1 MFDIKSRS
9 RYSFHVLAMACFKIK
24 ADRQVKL
31 AKSRPKQ
38 MDGGRTG
45 YGRLIIES
53 SLVIKTSVLIKRW
66 ATVIFIESLRVTR
79 SVMLRNAPLS
89 MKLLLILI
97 FPLLGFLAFAGLYV
111 ADKSETLGDNSR
123 AVTATSVARTLSDV
137 VTTLQRERGASG
149 VFLGSGGKTMQDKL
163 RSLRQETDKAM
174 VEMRAQSTEGLSGTE
189 NVSRALDDV
198 IALRLKVDA
207 LAINNTES
215 GARFTDIIKVLIGF
229 TYSLEATIE
238 DPQILRALS
247 SLNQFVDM
255 KERAGRERVLL
266 GLAFNQNR
274 FDAALLSRFS
284 RNLGEFSGYYE
295 AFQRWSPEVFKTKLN
310 AVLQQPASLEVAR
323 LQRLGFDTPLGDP
336 LNVKPEDWF
345 NLATSRIDMMAQVE
359 TELGQTVVSL
369 ASDARNEAE
378 RSLYVAIGTVVMMLI
393 VVLWLASVII
403 RNIKIAVVDV
413 NRTLVALSTRDLTAR
428 TRYTGKDEFG
438 EISRN
443 LDNMAQQISDVIR
456 EIGSA
461 TAQVATAAEQS
472 SAVALQTSQNVA
484 QQRQGTDQVAT
495 AISQMSSTV
504 KDVARSTTDASEMSQ
519 RVNASTM
526 QGKAEIENTISLIQG
541 LSLQAQQ
548 TSQIIGE
555 LKGESNSISSVL
567 DVIRGVADQT
577 NLLALNAAIEAA
589 RAGEQGR
596 GFAVVADEVRNLAK
610 KTQDSTV
617 SIQQMIANLQSGS
630 ERAAASM
637 QETLGKAQEGASN
650 VVRAGE
656 LLEEIAEGIASISDR
671 NIQVAS
677 AAEEQSLVAEEIHRN
692 VHDINALVIQVS
704 AGAEQTAVTSR
715 ELARLAEQ
723 QQGLVGRFK
732 VS

>member
-1 MFDIKSRS
+1 M
-9 RYSFHVLAMACFKIK
+9 
-24 ADRQVKL
+24 
-31 AKSRPKQ
+31 
-38 MDGGRTG
+38 
-45 YGRLIIES
+45 
-53 SLVIKTSVLIKRW
+53 
-66 ATVIFIESLRVTR
+66 
-79 SVMLRNAPLS
+79 
-89 MKLLLILI
+89 
-97 FPLLGFLAFAGLYV
+97 FPLLGFLAFAGLFV
-111 ADKSETLGDNSR
+111 ADKSENLGDMRR
-123 AVTATSVARTLSDV
+123 AVTATAVAQKLSNV
-137 VTTLQRERGASG
+137 VTTIQRERGASG
-149 VFLGSGGKTMQDKL
+149 VFLGSGGKSMQDKL
-163 RSLRQETDKAM
+163 KAFRQETDKAIS
-174 VEMRAQSTEGLSGTE
+174 EMRTQSTDGIPGPDK
-189 NVSRALDDV
+189 VYRALDDLN
-198 IALRLKVDA
+198 ALRLKIDT
-207 LAINNTES
+207 LGINNTES
-215 GARFTDIIKVLIGF
+215 STRFTDVIKTLVGF
-229 TYSLEATIE
+229 SYSLEASIE
-238 DPQILRALS
+238 DPEILRGLS

-266 GLAFNQNR
+266 VQAFNQNR
-274 FDAALLSRFS
+274 FDAPLLSRFS
-284 RNLGEFSGYYE
+284 RNLGEFSGYLE

-310 AVLQQPASLEVAR
+310 DVMQQPGSLEVAR
-323 LQRLGFDTPLGDP
+323 LQRLGFDTPMGDP

-345 NLATSRIDMMAQVE
+345 NLATSRIDLMAQVE
-359 TELGQTVVSL
+359 AELGQNVVSL
-369 ASDARNEAE
+369 ATDARSSAQS
-378 RSLYVAIGTVVMMLI
+378 SLYVAVATVVLMLI

-403 RNIKIAVVDV
+403 RNIKVAVVDV
-413 NRTLVALSTRDLTAR
+413 NRTLIALSTRDLTAR
-428 TRYTGKDEFG
+428 TRYVGKDEFG

-456 EIGSA
+456 DIGSA

-495 AISQMSSTV
+495 AISEMSATV
-504 KDVARSTTDASEMSQ
+504 KDVARSTTDAAAMSQ
-519 RVNASTM
+519 RVNTSTV

-541 LSLQAQQ
+541 LSLQAEQ

-555 LKGESNSISSVL
+555 LKGESNAISSVL

-610 KTQDSTV
+610 KTQESTV
-617 SIQQMIANLQSGS
+617 SIQNMIANLQSGS
-630 ERAAASM
+630 ERAATSM
-637 QETLGKAQEGASN
+637 QETLGKAQAGASS

-692 VHDINALVIQVS
+692 VDDINSLVIQVS

-723 QQGLVGRFK
+723 QQGLVGRFR

>member
-1 MFDIKSRS
+1 
-9 RYSFHVLAMACFKIK
+9 
-24 ADRQVKL
+24 
-31 AKSRPKQ
+31 
-38 MDGGRTG
+38 
-45 YGRLIIES
+45 
-53 SLVIKTSVLIKRW
+53 
-66 ATVIFIESLRVTR
+66 
-79 SVMLRNAPLS
+79 MLRNAPLS

-97 FPLLGFLAFAGLYV
+97 FPLLGFLAFAGLFV
-111 ADKSETLGDNSR
+111 ADKSENLGDMRR
-123 AVTATSVARTLSDV
+123 AVTATAVAQKLSNV
-137 VTTLQRERGASG
+137 VTTIQRERGASG
-149 VFLGSGGKTMQDKL
+149 VFLGSGGKSMQDKL
-163 RSLRQETDKAM
+163 RAFRQETDKAIS
-174 VEMRAQSTEGLSGTE
+174 EMRTQSTDGIPSPDK
-189 NVSRALDDV
+189 VFRALDDLT
-198 IALRLKVDA
+198 ALRLKIDT
-207 LAINNTES
+207 LGINNTES
-215 GARFTDIIKVLIGF
+215 STRFTDVIKTLVGF
-229 TYSLEATIE
+229 SYSLEASIE
-238 DPQILRALS
+238 DPEILRGLS

-266 GLAFNQNR
+266 VQAFNQNR
-274 FDAALLSRFS
+274 FDAPLLSRFS
-284 RNLGEFSGYYE
+284 RNLGEFSGYLE

-310 AVLQQPASLEVAR
+310 DVMQQPGSLEVAR
-323 LQRLGFDTPLGDP
+323 LQRLGFDTPMGDP

-345 NLATSRIDMMAQVE
+345 NLATVRIDMMANVE
-359 TELGQTVVSL
+359 AELGQNVVGL
-369 ASDARNEAE
+369 ATDARSSAQS
-378 RSLYVAIGTVVMMLI
+378 SLYVAVATVVLMLI

-403 RNIKIAVVDV
+403 RNIKVAVVDV
-413 NRTLVALSTRDLTAR
+413 NRTLMALSTRDLTAR
-428 TRYTGKDEFG
+428 TRYVGKDEFG

-456 EIGSA
+456 DIGSA

-472 SAVALQTSQNVA
+472 SAVALQTNQNVA

-495 AISQMSSTV
+495 AISEMSATV
-504 KDVARSTTDASEMSQ
+504 KDVARSTTDAAEMSQ
-519 RVNASTM
+519 RVNNSTL
-526 QGKAEIENTISLIQG
+526 QGKTEIDNTIGLIQG
-541 LSLQAQQ
+541 LSVQAEE
-548 TSQIIGE
+548 TSRIIDK

-617 SIQQMIANLQSGS
+617 SIQKMIANLQSGS

-656 LLEEIAEGIASISDR
+656 LLEEIAEGIATISDR

-692 VHDINALVIQVS
+692 VDDINSLVIQVS

>member
-1 MFDIKSRS
+1 
-9 RYSFHVLAMACFKIK
+9 
-24 ADRQVKL
+24 
-31 AKSRPKQ
+31 
-38 MDGGRTG
+38 
-45 YGRLIIES
+45 
-53 SLVIKTSVLIKRW
+53 
-66 ATVIFIESLRVTR
+66 
-79 SVMLRNAPLS
+79 MLRNAPLS

-97 FPLLGFLAFAGLYV
+97 FPLLGFLAFAGLFV
-111 ADKSETLGDNSR
+111 ADKSENLGDMRR
-123 AVTATSVARTLSDV
+123 AVTATTVAQKLSNV
-137 VTTLQRERGASG
+137 VTTIQRERGASG
-149 VFLGSGGKTMQDKL
+149 VFLGSGGKSMQDKL
-163 RSLRQETDKAM
+163 RAFRQETDKAIS
-174 VEMRAQSTEGLSGTE
+174 EMRTQSTDGIPSPDK
-189 NVSRALDDV
+189 VFRALDDLT
-198 IALRLKVDA
+198 ALRLKIDT
-207 LAINNTES
+207 LGINNTES
-215 GARFTDIIKVLIGF
+215 STRFTDVIKTLVGF
-229 TYSLEATIE
+229 SYSLEASIE
-238 DPQILRALS
+238 DPEILRGLS

-266 GLAFNQNR
+266 VQAFNQNR
-274 FDAALLSRFS
+274 FDAPLLSRFS
-284 RNLGEFSGYYE
+284 RNLGEFSGYLE

-310 AVLQQPASLEVAR
+310 DVMQQPGSLEVAR
-323 LQRLGFDTPLGDP
+323 LQRLGFDTPMGDP

-345 NLATSRIDMMAQVE
+345 NLATVRIDMMANVE
-359 TELGQTVVSL
+359 AELGQNVVGL
-369 ASDARNEAE
+369 ATDARSSAQS
-378 RSLYVAIGTVVMMLI
+378 SLYVAVATVVLMLI

-403 RNIKIAVVDV
+403 RNIKVAVVDV
-413 NRTLVALSTRDLTAR
+413 NRTLMALSTRDLTAR
-428 TRYTGKDEFG
+428 TRYVGKDEFG

-456 EIGSA
+456 DIGSA

-472 SAVALQTSQNVA
+472 SAVALQTNQNVA

-495 AISQMSSTV
+495 AISEMSATV
-504 KDVARSTTDASEMSQ
+504 KDVARSTTDAAEMSQ
-519 RVNASTM
+519 RVNNSTL
-526 QGKAEIENTISLIQG
+526 QGKTEIDNTIGLIQG
-541 LSLQAQQ
+541 LSVQAEE
-548 TSQIIGE
+548 TSRIIDK

-617 SIQQMIANLQSGS
+617 SIQKMIANLQSGS

-656 LLEEIAEGIASISDR
+656 LLEEIAEGIATISDR

-692 VHDINALVIQVS
+692 VDDINSLVIQVS

>member
-1 MFDIKSRS
+1 M
-9 RYSFHVLAMACFKIK
+9 
-24 ADRQVKL
+24 
-31 AKSRPKQ
+31 
-38 MDGGRTG
+38 
-45 YGRLIIES
+45 
-53 SLVIKTSVLIKRW
+53 
-66 ATVIFIESLRVTR
+66 
-79 SVMLRNAPLS
+79 
-89 MKLLLILI
+89 
-97 FPLLGFLAFAGLYV
+97 FPLLGFLAFAGLFV
-111 ADKSETLGDNSR
+111 ADKSENLVDMRR
-123 AVTATSVARTLSDV
+123 AVTASAVAQKLSNV

-149 VFLGSGGKTMQDKL
+149 VFLGSGGKSMQDKL
-163 RSLRQETDKAM
+163 KAFRQETEKAIS
-174 VEMRAQSTEGLSGTE
+174 EMRAQSTDGIPGPDK
-189 NVSRALDDV
+189 VYRALDDLT
-198 IALRLKVDA
+198 ALRLKVDT
-207 LAINNTES
+207 LGINNTES
-215 GARFTDIIKVLIGF
+215 STRFTDVIKTLVGF
-229 TYSLEATIE
+229 SYSLEASIE
-238 DPQILRALS
+238 DPEILRGLS

-266 GLAFNQNR
+266 VQAFNQNR
-274 FDAALLSRFS
+274 FDAPLLSRFS
-284 RNLGEFSGYYE
+284 RNLGEFSGYLE

-310 AVLQQPASLEVAR
+310 DVMQQPGSLEVAR
-323 LQRLGFDTPLGDP
+323 LQRLGFDTPMGDP
-336 LNVKPEDWF
+336 LNIKPEDWF
-345 NLATSRIDMMAQVE
+345 NLATARIDMMAQVE
-359 TELGQTVVSL
+359 AELGQTVVSL
-369 ASDARNEAE
+369 ASNARSAAE
-378 RSLYVAIGTVVMMLI
+378 SSLYVAVGTVILMLV

-413 NRTLVALSTRDLTAR
+413 NRTLIALSTRDLTAR

-443 LDNMAQQISDVIR
+443 LDNMAQQISEVIG

-484 QQRQGTDQVAT
+484 QQRLGTDQMAT
-495 AISQMSSTV
+495 AISQMSATV
-504 KDVARSTTDASEMSQ
+504 KDVARSTTDAAAMSQ
-519 RVNASTM
+519 RVNTSTV

-541 LSLQAQQ
+541 LSLQAEQ

-555 LKGESNSISSVL
+555 LKGESNAISSVL

-610 KTQDSTV
+610 KTQESTV
-617 SIQQMIANLQSGS
+617 SIQNMIANLQSGS
-630 ERAAASM
+630 ERAATSM
-637 QETLGKAQEGASN
+637 QETLGKAQTGASN

-692 VHDINALVIQVS
+692 VNDINSLVIQVS

-723 QQGLVGRFK
+723 QQGLVGRFR

>member
-1 MFDIKSRS
+1 M
-9 RYSFHVLAMACFKIK
+9 
-24 ADRQVKL
+24 
-31 AKSRPKQ
+31 
-38 MDGGRTG
+38 
-45 YGRLIIES
+45 
-53 SLVIKTSVLIKRW
+53 
-66 ATVIFIESLRVTR
+66 
-79 SVMLRNAPLS
+79 
-89 MKLLLILI
+89 
-97 FPLLGFLAFAGLYV
+97 FPLLGFLAFAGIFV
-111 ADKSETLGDNSR
+111 ADKSETFGENSL
-123 AVTATSVARTLSDV
+123 AVTATNAAQKLSDV

-149 VFLGSGGKTMQDKL
+149 VFLGSGGKSMQDKL
-163 RSLRQETDKAM
+163 KTFRQETDKAM
-174 VEMRAQSTEGLSGTE
+174 GEMRAQSTQDIPGTA
-189 NVSRALDDV
+189 NVLRALDDV
-198 IALRLKVDA
+198 IALRLKVDG

-215 GARFTDIIKVLIGF
+215 GTRFTDIIKTLIGYN
-229 TYSLEATIE
+229 YSLEASIE

-295 AFQRWSPEVFKTKLN
+295 AFQRWSPEAFKTRLN
-310 AVLQQPASLEVAR
+310 DVLQQPGSLEVAR

-336 LNVKPEDWF
+336 LNIKPEDWF
-345 NLATSRIDMMAQVE
+345 NLSTSRIDLMAKVE
-359 TELGQTVVSL
+359 AELGQTVVGL
-369 ASDARNEAE
+369 ASDARSTAE
-378 RSLYVAIGTVVMMLI
+378 SSLYVAIATVIAMLI
-393 VVLWLASVII
+393 AVLWLASVII

-413 NRTLVALSTRDLTAR
+413 NRTLIALSTRDLTAR
-428 TRYTGKDEFG
+428 TCYTGKDEFG

-443 LDNMAQQISDVIR
+443 LDNMAQQISEVIG

-472 SAVALQTSQNVA
+472 SSVALQTSQNVA
-484 QQRQGTDQVAT
+484 QQRLGTDQMAT
-495 AISQMSSTV
+495 AISQMSATV
-504 KDVARSTTDASEMSQ
+504 KDVARSTTDAAAMSQ
-519 RVNASTM
+519 RVNTSTV

-541 LSLQAQQ
+541 LSLQAEQ

-555 LKGESNSISSVL
+555 LKGESNAISSVL

-610 KTQDSTV
+610 KTQESTV
-617 SIQQMIANLQSGS
+617 SIQNMIANLQSGS
-630 ERAAASM
+630 ERAATSM
-637 QETLGKAQEGASN
+637 QETLGKAQAGASN

-692 VHDINALVIQVS
+692 VDDINSLVIQVS

-723 QQGLVGRFK
+723 QQGLVGRFR

>member
-1 MFDIKSRS
+1 MHVMRS
-9 RYSFHVLAMACFKIK
+9 A
-24 ADRQVKL
+24 
-31 AKSRPKQ
+31 
-38 MDGGRTG
+38 
-45 YGRLIIES
+45 
-53 SLVIKTSVLIKRW
+53 
-66 ATVIFIESLRVTR
+66 
-79 SVMLRNAPLS
+79 MLRNAPLS

-97 FPLLGFLAFAGLYV
+97 FPLLGFLAFAGLFV
-111 ADKSETLGDNSR
+111 ADKSENLGDMRR
-123 AVTATSVARTLSDV
+123 AVTATAVAQKLSNV

-149 VFLGSGGKTMQDKL
+149 VFLGSGGKSMQDKL
-163 RSLRQETDKAM
+163 KAFRQETEKAIS
-174 VEMRAQSTEGLSGTE
+174 EMRAQSTDGIPGPDK
-189 NVSRALDDV
+189 VYRALDDLT
-198 IALRLKVDA
+198 ALRLKVDT
-207 LAINNTES
+207 LGINNTES
-215 GARFTDIIKVLIGF
+215 STRFTDVIKTLVGF
-229 TYSLEATIE
+229 SYSLEASIE
-238 DPQILRALS
+238 DPEILRGLS

-266 GLAFNQNR
+266 VQAFNQNR
-274 FDAALLSRFS
+274 FDAPLLSRFS
-284 RNLGEFSGYYE
+284 RNLGEFSGYLE

-310 AVLQQPASLEVAR
+310 DVMQQPGSLEVAR
-323 LQRLGFDTPLGDP
+323 LQRLGFDTPMGDP

-345 NLATSRIDMMAQVE
+345 NLATSRIDLMAQVE
-359 TELGQTVVSL
+359 AELGQNVVSL
-369 ASDARNEAE
+369 ATDARSSAQS
-378 RSLYVAIGTVVMMLI
+378 SLYVAVATVVLMLI

-403 RNIKIAVVDV
+403 RNIKVAVVDV
-413 NRTLVALSTRDLTAR
+413 NRTLIALSTRDLTAR
-428 TRYTGKDEFG
+428 TRYVGKDEFG

-456 EIGSA
+456 DIGSA

-495 AISQMSSTV
+495 AISEMSATV
-504 KDVARSTTDASEMSQ
+504 KDVARSTTDAAAMSQ
-519 RVNASTM
+519 RVNTSTV

-541 LSLQAQQ
+541 LSLQAEQ

-555 LKGESNSISSVL
+555 LKGESNAISSVL

-610 KTQDSTV
+610 KTQESTV
-617 SIQQMIANLQSGS
+617 SIQNMIANLQSGS
-630 ERAAASM
+630 ERAATSM
-637 QETLGKAQEGASN
+637 QETLGKAQAGASS

-692 VHDINALVIQVS
+692 VDDINSLVIQVS

-723 QQGLVGRFK
+723 QQGLVGRFR

>member
-1 MFDIKSRS
+1 M
-9 RYSFHVLAMACFKIK
+9 
-24 ADRQVKL
+24 
-31 AKSRPKQ
+31 
-38 MDGGRTG
+38 
-45 YGRLIIES
+45 
-53 SLVIKTSVLIKRW
+53 
-66 ATVIFIESLRVTR
+66 
-79 SVMLRNAPLS
+79 
-89 MKLLLILI
+89 
-97 FPLLGFLAFAGLYV
+97 FPLLGFLAFAGIFV
-111 ADKSETLGDNSR
+111 ADKSENLGDMRR
-123 AVTATSVARTLSDV
+123 AVTATSAAQKLSNI
-137 VTTLQRERGASG
+137 VTTLQLERGASG
-149 VFLGSGGKTMQDKL
+149 VFLGSGGKSMQDKL
-163 RSLRQETDKAM
+163 KTFRQETDKAI
-174 VEMRAQSTEGLSGTE
+174 VEMRAQSADGIPGLE
-189 NVSRALDDV
+189 KVNRALDDL

-207 LAINNTES
+207 LSINGTES
-215 GARFTDIIKVLIGF
+215 STRFTDVVKTLIGF
-229 TYSLEATIE
+229 SYSLEASIE
-238 DPQILRALS
+238 DPEILRALS

-266 GLAFNQNR
+266 VQAFNQNR
-274 FDAALLSRFS
+274 FDAPLLSRFS
-284 RNLGEFSGYYE
+284 RNLGEFSGYLE
-295 AFQRWSPEVFKTKLN
+295 AFQRWSPEIFKTKLN
-310 AVLQQPASLEVAR
+310 DVMQQPGSLEVAR
-323 LQRLGFDTPLGDP
+323 LQHLGFDTPLGDA
-336 LNVKPEDWF
+336 LNIKPEDWF
-345 NLATSRIDMMAQVE
+345 NLATVRIDMMAQVE
-359 TELGQTVVSL
+359 AELGRTVVSL
-369 ASDARNEAE
+369 ASNARSAAE
-378 RSLYVAIGTVVMMLI
+378 SSLYIAVGTVILMLV

-413 NRTLVALSTRDLTAR
+413 NRTLIALSTRDLTAR

-443 LDNMAQQISDVIR
+443 LDNMAQQISEVIG

-484 QQRQGTDQVAT
+484 QQRLGTDQMAT
-495 AISQMSSTV
+495 AISQMSATV
-504 KDVARSTTDASEMSQ
+504 KDVARSTTDAAAMSQ
-519 RVNASTM
+519 RVNISTV

-541 LSLQAQQ
+541 LSLQAEQ

-555 LKGESNSISSVL
+555 LKGESNAISSVL

-610 KTQDSTV
+610 KTQESTV
-617 SIQQMIANLQSGS
+617 SIQNMIANLQSGS
-630 ERAAASM
+630 ERAATSM
-637 QETLGKAQEGASN
+637 QETLGKAQAGASN

-692 VHDINALVIQVS
+692 VNDINALVIQVS

>member
-1 MFDIKSRS
+1 M
-9 RYSFHVLAMACFKIK
+9 
-24 ADRQVKL
+24 
-31 AKSRPKQ
+31 
-38 MDGGRTG
+38 
-45 YGRLIIES
+45 
-53 SLVIKTSVLIKRW
+53 
-66 ATVIFIESLRVTR
+66 
-79 SVMLRNAPLS
+79 
-89 MKLLLILI
+89 
-97 FPLLGFLAFAGLYV
+97 FPLLGFLAFAGIFV
-111 ADKSETLGDNSR
+111 ADKRETLSDNSR
-123 AVTATSVARTLSDV
+123 AVTATSAAQKLSDV

-149 VFLGSGGKTMQDKL
+149 VFLGSGGKSMQDKL
-163 RSLRQETDKAM
+163 KTFRQESDKAISA
-174 VEMRAQSTEGLSGTE
+174 MRAQSTEGIPGLDG
-189 NVSRALDDV
+189 VKRALDDLL
-198 IALRLKVDA
+198 ALRAKVDS

-215 GARFTDIIKVLIGF
+215 GTRFTDIIKTLIGF
-229 TYSLEATIE
+229 TYSLEASIE
-238 DPQILRALS
+238 DPEILRALS

-274 FDAALLSRFS
+274 FDSALLSRFS

-295 AFQRWSPEVFKTKLN
+295 AFQRWAPDVFKSKLS
-310 AVLQQPASLEVAR
+310 AVLQQPGSLEVAR

-345 NLATSRIDMMAQVE
+345 NLATVRIDMMAQVE
-359 TELGQTVVSL
+359 AELGQTVVGL
-369 ASDARNEAE
+369 ASDARKDAE
-378 RSLYVAIGTVVMMLI
+378 RSLYVAIGTVIVMLI
-393 VVLWLASVII
+393 AVLWLASVII

-413 NRTLVALSTRDLTAR
+413 NRTLITLSTRDLTAR

-443 LDNMAQQISDVIR
+443 LDNMAQQISEVIH

-504 KDVARSTTDASEMSQ
+504 KDVARSTTDASAMSQ

-526 QGKAEIENTISLIQG
+526 QGKIEIDNTVTLIKG
-541 LSLQAQQ
+541 LSVQAEQ
-548 TSQIIGE
+548 TSRIIDE
-555 LKGESNSISSVL
+555 LKGESDSISSVL

-610 KTQDSTV
+610 KTQESTV
-617 SIQQMIANLQSGS
+617 SIQNMIANLQSGS
-630 ERAAASM
+630 DRAASSM
-637 QETLGKAQEGASN
+637 QETLGKAQQGATN

-723 QQGLVGRFK
+723 QQGLVGRFR

>member
-1 MFDIKSRS
+1 
-9 RYSFHVLAMACFKIK
+9 
-24 ADRQVKL
+24 
-31 AKSRPKQ
+31 
-38 MDGGRTG
+38 
-45 YGRLIIES
+45 
-53 SLVIKTSVLIKRW
+53 
-66 ATVIFIESLRVTR
+66 
-79 SVMLRNAPLS
+79 MLRNAPLS

-97 FPLLGFLAFAGLYV
+97 FPLLGFLAFAGLFV
-111 ADKSETLGDNSR
+111 ADKSENLGDMRR
-123 AVTATSVARTLSDV
+123 AVTATAVAQKLSNV
-137 VTTLQRERGASG
+137 VTTIQRERGASG
-149 VFLGSGGKTMQDKL
+149 VFLGSGGKSMQDKL
-163 RSLRQETDKAM
+163 KTFRQETDKAIS
-174 VEMRAQSTEGLSGTE
+174 EMRAQSTDGIPGPDK
-189 NVSRALDDV
+189 VYRALDDLT
-198 IALRLKVDA
+198 ALRLKIDTVG
-207 LAINNTES
+207 INNTES
-215 GARFTDIIKVLIGF
+215 STRFTDVIKTLVGF
-229 TYSLEATIE
+229 SYSLEASIE
-238 DPQILRALS
+238 DPQILRGLS
-247 SLNQFVDM
+247 SLNQFIDM

-266 GLAFNQNR
+266 VQAFNQNR
-274 FDAALLSRFS
+274 FDAPLLSRFS
-284 RNLGEFSGYYE
+284 RNLGEFSGYLE

-310 AVLQQPASLEVAR
+310 DVMQQPGSLEVAR
-323 LQRLGFDTPLGDP
+323 LQRLGFDTPMGDP

-345 NLATSRIDMMAQVE
+345 NLATVRIDMMAQVE
-359 TELGQTVVSL
+359 AELGQNVVGL
-369 ASDARNEAE
+369 ATDARSSAQS
-378 RSLYVAIGTVVMMLI
+378 SLYVAVATVVLMLI

-403 RNIKIAVVDV
+403 RNIKVAVVDV
-413 NRTLVALSTRDLTAR
+413 NRTLMALSTRDLTAR
-428 TRYTGKDEFG
+428 TGYIGKDEFG

-443 LDNMAQQISDVIR
+443 LDNMAHQISEVIS

-472 SAVALQTSQNVA
+472 SAVALQTNQNVA

-495 AISQMSSTV
+495 AISEMSATV
-504 KDVARSTTDASEMSQ
+504 RDVARSTTDAAEMSQ
-519 RVNASTM
+519 RVNNSTV
-526 QGKAEIENTISLIQG
+526 QGKTEIDNTIGLIQE
-541 LSLQAQQ
+541 LSVQAEE
-548 TSQIIGE
+548 TSRIIDE

-617 SIQQMIANLQSGS
+617 SIQKMIANLQSGS

-656 LLEEIAEGIASISDR
+656 LLEEIAEGIATISDR

-692 VHDINALVIQVS
+692 VNDINALVIQVS

>member
-1 MFDIKSRS
+1 M
-9 RYSFHVLAMACFKIK
+9 
-24 ADRQVKL
+24 
-31 AKSRPKQ
+31 
-38 MDGGRTG
+38 
-45 YGRLIIES
+45 
-53 SLVIKTSVLIKRW
+53 
-66 ATVIFIESLRVTR
+66 
-79 SVMLRNAPLS
+79 
-89 MKLLLILI
+89 
-97 FPLLGFLAFAGLYV
+97 FPLLGFLAFAGIFV
-111 ADKSETLGDNSR
+111 ADKSENLGDMRR
-123 AVTATSVARTLSDV
+123 AVTATSAAQKLSNI

-149 VFLGSGGKTMQDKL
+149 VFLGSGGKSMQDKL
-163 RSLRQETDKAM
+163 KTFRQETDKAI
-174 VEMRAQSTEGLSGTE
+174 VEMRAQSADGIPELE
-189 NVSRALDDV
+189 KVNRALDDL

-207 LAINNTES
+207 LSINGTES
-215 GARFTDIIKVLIGF
+215 STRFTDVVKTLIGF
-229 TYSLEATIE
+229 SYSLEASIE
-238 DPQILRALS
+238 DPEILRALS

-266 GLAFNQNR
+266 VQAFNQNR
-274 FDAALLSRFS
+274 FDAPLLSRFS
-284 RNLGEFSGYYE
+284 RNLGEFSGYLE
-295 AFQRWSPEVFKTKLN
+295 AFQRWSPEIFKTKLN
-310 AVLQQPASLEVAR
+310 DVMQQPGSLEVAR
-323 LQRLGFDTPLGDP
+323 LQHLGFDTPLGDA
-336 LNVKPEDWF
+336 LNIKPEDWF
-345 NLATSRIDMMAQVE
+345 NLATVRIDMMAQVE
-359 TELGQTVVSL
+359 AELGQTVVSL
-369 ASDARNEAE
+369 ASNARSAAE
-378 RSLYVAIGTVVMMLI
+378 SSLYIAVGTVILMLV

-413 NRTLVALSTRDLTAR
+413 NRTLIALSTRDLTAR

-443 LDNMAQQISDVIR
+443 LDNMAQQISEVIG

-484 QQRQGTDQVAT
+484 QQRLGTDQMAT
-495 AISQMSSTV
+495 AISQMSATV
-504 KDVARSTTDASEMSQ
+504 KDVARSTTDAAAMSQ
-519 RVNASTM
+519 RVNISTV

-541 LSLQAQQ
+541 LSLQAEQ

-555 LKGESNSISSVL
+555 LKGESNAISSVL

-610 KTQDSTV
+610 KTQESTV
-617 SIQQMIANLQSGS
+617 SIQNMIANLQSGS
-630 ERAAASM
+630 ERAATSM
-637 QETLGKAQEGASN
+637 QETLGIAQAGASN

-692 VHDINALVIQVS
+692 VNDINALVIQVS

-723 QQGLVGRFK
+723 QQGLVGRFR

>member
-1 MFDIKSRS
+1 M
-9 RYSFHVLAMACFKIK
+9 
-24 ADRQVKL
+24 
-31 AKSRPKQ
+31 
-38 MDGGRTG
+38 T
-45 YGRLIIES
+45 ES
-53 SLVIKTSVLIKRW
+53 SLAIKKRRKIQN
-66 ATVIFIESLRVTR
+66 VRPRIVFIERLHVMR
-79 SVMLRNAPLS
+79 SAMLRNAPLS
-89 MKLLLILI
+89 MKLLLILM
-97 FPLLGFLAFAGLYV
+97 FPLLGFLAFAGIFV
-111 ADKSETLGDNSR
+111 ADKSENLSDMRR
-123 AVTATSVARTLSDV
+123 AVTATSAAQKLSNV
-137 VTTLQRERGASG
+137 VTTIQRERGASG
-149 VFLGSGGKTMQDKL
+149 VFLGSGGKSMQDKL
-163 RSLRQETDKAM
+163 KSFRQETDQAM
-174 VEMRAQSTEGLSGTE
+174 GEMRAQSTEGIPGPE
-189 NVSRALDDV
+189 KVNRALDDL

-215 GARFTDIIKVLIGF
+215 GTRFTDIIKTLIGF
-229 TYSLEATIE
+229 TYSMEASIE

-284 RNLGEFSGYYE
+284 RNLGEFSGYFE
-295 AFQRWSPEVFKTKLN
+295 AFQRWSPEAFKTRLN
-310 AVLQQPASLEVAR
+310 DVLQQPGSLEVAR

-336 LNVKPEDWF
+336 LNIKPEDWF
-345 NLATSRIDMMAQVE
+345 NLSTNRIDLMARVE
-359 TELGQTVVSL
+359 AELGQTVVGL
-369 ASDARNEAE
+369 ATDARSAAQS
-378 RSLYVAIGTVVMMLI
+378 SLYIAVATVIVMLI

-403 RNIKIAVVDV
+403 RNIKVAVVDV

-443 LDNMAQQISDVIR
+443 LDNMAQQISEVIR

-461 TAQVATAAEQS
+461 TSQVATAAEQS

-484 QQRQGTDQVAT
+484 QQRLGTDQVAT
-495 AISQMSSTV
+495 AISEMSATV
-504 KDVARSTTDASEMSQ
+504 KDVARSTTDAAEMSQ
-519 RVNASTM
+519 RVNNSTV
-526 QGKAEIENTISLIQG
+526 QGKTEIDNTIGLIQG
-541 LSLQAQQ
+541 LSVQAEE
-548 TSQIIGE
+548 TSRIIDE
-555 LKGESNSISSVL
+555 LKGESNAISSVL

-617 SIQQMIANLQSGS
+617 SIQNMIANLQSGS

-656 LLEEIAEGIASISDR
+656 LLEEIAEGIATISDR

-692 VHDINALVIQVS
+692 VNDINALVIQVS

>member
-1 MFDIKSRS
+1 
-9 RYSFHVLAMACFKIK
+9 
-24 ADRQVKL
+24 
-31 AKSRPKQ
+31 
-38 MDGGRTG
+38 
-45 YGRLIIES
+45 
-53 SLVIKTSVLIKRW
+53 
-66 ATVIFIESLRVTR
+66 
-79 SVMLRNAPLS
+79 MLRNAPLS
-89 MKLLLILI
+89 IKLLLILM
-97 FPLLGFLAFAGLYV
+97 FPLLGFLAFAGIFV
-111 ADKSETLGDNSR
+111 ADKSENLGDMRR
-123 AVTATSVARTLSDV
+123 AVTATSAAQKLSNI
-137 VTTLQRERGASG
+137 VTTLQLERGASG
-149 VFLGSGGKTMQDKL
+149 VFLGSGGKSMQDKL
-163 RSLRQETDKAM
+163 KTFRQETDKAI
-174 VEMRAQSTEGLSGTE
+174 VEMRAQSADGIPGLE
-189 NVSRALDDV
+189 KVNRALDDL

-207 LAINNTES
+207 LSINGTES
-215 GARFTDIIKVLIGF
+215 STRFTDVVKTLIGF
-229 TYSLEATIE
+229 SYSLEASIE
-238 DPQILRALS
+238 DPEILRALS

-266 GLAFNQNR
+266 VQAFNQNR
-274 FDAALLSRFS
+274 FDAPLLSRFS
-284 RNLGEFSGYYE
+284 RNLGEFSGYLE
-295 AFQRWSPEVFKTKLN
+295 AFQRWSPEIFKTKLN
-310 AVLQQPASLEVAR
+310 DVMQQPGSLEVAR
-323 LQRLGFDTPLGDP
+323 LQHLGFDTPLGDA
-336 LNVKPEDWF
+336 LNIKPEDWF
-345 NLATSRIDMMAQVE
+345 NLATVRIDMMAQVE
-359 TELGQTVVSL
+359 AELGRTVVSL
-369 ASDARNEAE
+369 ASNARSAAE
-378 RSLYVAIGTVVMMLI
+378 SSLYIAVGTVILMLV

-413 NRTLVALSTRDLTAR
+413 NRTLIALSTRDLTAR

-443 LDNMAQQISDVIR
+443 LDNMAQQISEVIG

-484 QQRQGTDQVAT
+484 QQRLGTDQMAT
-495 AISQMSSTV
+495 AISQMSATV
-504 KDVARSTTDASEMSQ
+504 KDVARSTTDAAAMSQ
-519 RVNASTM
+519 RVNISTV

-541 LSLQAQQ
+541 LSLQAEQ

-555 LKGESNSISSVL
+555 LKGESNAISSVL

-610 KTQDSTV
+610 KTQESTV
-617 SIQQMIANLQSGS
+617 SIQNMIANLQSGS
-630 ERAAASM
+630 ERAATSM
-637 QETLGKAQEGASN
+637 QETLGKAQAGASN

-692 VHDINALVIQVS
+692 VNDINALVIQVS

>member
-1 MFDIKSRS
+1 
-9 RYSFHVLAMACFKIK
+9 
-24 ADRQVKL
+24 
-31 AKSRPKQ
+31 
-38 MDGGRTG
+38 
-45 YGRLIIES
+45 
-53 SLVIKTSVLIKRW
+53 
-66 ATVIFIESLRVTR
+66 
-79 SVMLRNAPLS
+79 MLRNAPLS
-89 MKLLLILI
+89 IKLLLILM
-97 FPLLGFLAFAGLYV
+97 FPLLGFLAFAGIFV
-111 ADKSETLGDNSR
+111 ADKSENLGDMRR
-123 AVTATSVARTLSDV
+123 AVTATSAAQKLSNI

-149 VFLGSGGKTMQDKL
+149 VFLGSGGKSMQDKL
-163 RSLRQETDKAM
+163 KTFRQETDKAI
-174 VEMRAQSTEGLSGTE
+174 VEVRAQSADGIPGLE
-189 NVSRALDDV
+189 KVNRALDDL

-207 LAINNTES
+207 LSINGTES
-215 GARFTDIIKVLIGF
+215 STRFTDVVKTLIGF
-229 TYSLEATIE
+229 SYSLEASIE
-238 DPQILRALS
+238 DPEILRALS

-266 GLAFNQNR
+266 VQAFNQNR
-274 FDAALLSRFS
+274 FDAPLLSRFS
-284 RNLGEFSGYYE
+284 RNLGEFSGYLE
-295 AFQRWSPEVFKTKLN
+295 AFQRWSPEIFKTKLN
-310 AVLQQPASLEVAR
+310 DVMQQPGSLEVAR
-323 LQRLGFDTPLGDP
+323 LQHLGFDTPLGDA
-336 LNVKPEDWF
+336 LNIKPEDWF
-345 NLATSRIDMMAQVE
+345 NLATVRIDMMAQVE
-359 TELGQTVVSL
+359 AELGQTVVSL
-369 ASDARNEAE
+369 ASNARSAAE
-378 RSLYVAIGTVVMMLI
+378 SSLYIAVGTVILMLV

-413 NRTLVALSTRDLTAR
+413 NRTLIALSTRDLTAR

-443 LDNMAQQISDVIR
+443 LDNMAQQISEVIG

-484 QQRQGTDQVAT
+484 QQRLGTDQMAT
-495 AISQMSSTV
+495 AISQMSATV
-504 KDVARSTTDASEMSQ
+504 KDVARSTTDAAAMSQ
-519 RVNASTM
+519 RVNISTV

-541 LSLQAQQ
+541 LSLQAEQ

-555 LKGESNSISSVL
+555 LKGESNAISSVL

-610 KTQDSTV
+610 KTQESTV
-617 SIQQMIANLQSGS
+617 SIQNMIANLQSGS
-630 ERAAASM
+630 ERAATSM
-637 QETLGKAQEGASN
+637 QETLGKAQAGASN

-692 VHDINALVIQVS
+692 VNDINALVIQVS

>member
-1 MFDIKSRS
+1 
-9 RYSFHVLAMACFKIK
+9 
-24 ADRQVKL
+24 
-31 AKSRPKQ
+31 
-38 MDGGRTG
+38 
-45 YGRLIIES
+45 
-53 SLVIKTSVLIKRW
+53 
-66 ATVIFIESLRVTR
+66 
-79 SVMLRNAPLS
+79 MLRNAPLS

-97 FPLLGFLAFAGLYV
+97 FPLLGFLAFAGLFV
-111 ADKSETLGDNSR
+111 ADKSENLGDMRR
-123 AVTATSVARTLSDV
+123 AVTATAVAQKLSNV
-137 VTTLQRERGASG
+137 VTTIQRERGASG
-149 VFLGSGGKTMQDKL
+149 VFLGSGGKSMQDKL
-163 RSLRQETDKAM
+163 KTFRQETDKAIS
-174 VEMRAQSTEGLSGTE
+174 EMRAQSTDGIPGPDK
-189 NVSRALDDV
+189 VYRALDDLT
-198 IALRLKVDA
+198 ALRLKIDTVG
-207 LAINNTES
+207 INNTES
-215 GARFTDIIKVLIGF
+215 STRFTDVIKTLVGF
-229 TYSLEATIE
+229 SYSLEASIE
-238 DPQILRALS
+238 DPQILRGLS
-247 SLNQFVDM
+247 SLNQFIDM

-266 GLAFNQNR
+266 VQAFNQNR
-274 FDAALLSRFS
+274 FDAPLLSRFS
-284 RNLGEFSGYYE
+284 RNLGEFSGYLE

-310 AVLQQPASLEVAR
+310 DVMQQPGSLEVAR
-323 LQRLGFDTPLGDP
+323 LQRLGFDTPMGDP

-345 NLATSRIDMMAQVE
+345 NLATVRIDMMAQVE
-359 TELGQTVVSL
+359 AELGQNVVGL
-369 ASDARNEAE
+369 ATDARSSAQS
-378 RSLYVAIGTVVMMLI
+378 SLYVAVATVVLMLI

-403 RNIKIAVVDV
+403 RNIKVAVVDV
-413 NRTLVALSTRDLTAR
+413 NRTLMALSTRDLTAR
-428 TRYTGKDEFG
+428 TGYIGKDEFG

-443 LDNMAQQISDVIR
+443 LDNMAHQISEVIS

-472 SAVALQTSQNVA
+472 SAVALQTNQNVA

-495 AISQMSSTV
+495 AISEMSATV
-504 KDVARSTTDASEMSQ
+504 KDVARSTTDAAEMSQ
-519 RVNASTM
+519 RVNNSTV
-526 QGKAEIENTISLIQG
+526 QGKTEIDNTIGLIQE
-541 LSLQAQQ
+541 LSVQAEE
-548 TSQIIGE
+548 TSRIIDE

-617 SIQQMIANLQSGS
+617 SIQKMIANLQSGS

-656 LLEEIAEGIASISDR
+656 LLEEIAEGIATISDR

-692 VHDINALVIQVS
+692 VDDINSLVIQVS

>member
-1 MFDIKSRS
+1 M
-9 RYSFHVLAMACFKIK
+9 
-24 ADRQVKL
+24 
-31 AKSRPKQ
+31 
-38 MDGGRTG
+38 
-45 YGRLIIES
+45 
-53 SLVIKTSVLIKRW
+53 
-66 ATVIFIESLRVTR
+66 
-79 SVMLRNAPLS
+79 
-89 MKLLLILI
+89 
-97 FPLLGFLAFAGLYV
+97 FPLVGFLAFAGLFV
-111 ADKSETLGDNSR
+111 ADKSENLGDMRR
-123 AVTATSVARTLSDV
+123 AVTATAVAQKLSNV
-137 VTTLQRERGASG
+137 VTTIQRERGASG
-149 VFLGSGGKTMQDKL
+149 VFLGSGGKSMQDKL
-163 RSLRQETDKAM
+163 KAFRQETDKAIS
-174 VEMRAQSTEGLSGTE
+174 EMRTQSTDGIPGPDK
-189 NVSRALDDV
+189 VYRALDDLT
-198 IALRLKVDA
+198 ALRLKVDT
-207 LAINNTES
+207 LGINNTES
-215 GARFTDIIKVLIGF
+215 STRFTDVIKTLVGF
-229 TYSLEATIE
+229 SYSLEASIE
-238 DPQILRALS
+238 DPEILRGLS

-266 GLAFNQNR
+266 VQAFNQNR
-274 FDAALLSRFS
+274 FDAPLLSRFS
-284 RNLGEFSGYYE
+284 RNLGEFSGYLE

-310 AVLQQPASLEVAR
+310 DVMQQPGSLEVAR
-323 LQRLGFDTPLGDP
+323 LQRLGFDTPMGDP

-345 NLATSRIDMMAQVE
+345 NLATSRIDLMAQVE
-359 TELGQTVVSL
+359 AELGQNVVSL
-369 ASDARNEAE
+369 ATDARSSAQS
-378 RSLYVAIGTVVMMLI
+378 SLYVAVATVVLMLI

-403 RNIKIAVVDV
+403 RNIKVAVVDV
-413 NRTLVALSTRDLTAR
+413 NRTLIALSTRDLTAR
-428 TRYTGKDEFG
+428 TRYAGKDEFG

-456 EIGSA
+456 DIGSA

-495 AISQMSSTV
+495 AISEMSATV
-504 KDVARSTTDASEMSQ
+504 KDVARSTTDAAAMSQ
-519 RVNASTM
+519 RVNTSTV

-541 LSLQAQQ
+541 LSLQAEQ

-555 LKGESNSISSVL
+555 LKGESNAISSVL

-610 KTQDSTV
+610 KTQESTV
-617 SIQQMIANLQSGS
+617 SIQNMIANLQSGS
-630 ERAAASM
+630 ERAATSM
-637 QETLGKAQEGASN
+637 QETLGKAQAGASS

-692 VHDINALVIQVS
+692 VDDINSLVIQVS

-723 QQGLVGRFK
+723 QQGLVGRFR

>member
-1 MFDIKSRS
+1 M
-9 RYSFHVLAMACFKIK
+9 
-24 ADRQVKL
+24 
-31 AKSRPKQ
+31 
-38 MDGGRTG
+38 
-45 YGRLIIES
+45 
-53 SLVIKTSVLIKRW
+53 
-66 ATVIFIESLRVTR
+66 
-79 SVMLRNAPLS
+79 
-89 MKLLLILI
+89 
-97 FPLLGFLAFAGLYV
+97 FPLVGFLAFAGLFV
-111 ADKSETLGDNSR
+111 ADKSENLGDMRR
-123 AVTATSVARTLSDV
+123 AVTATAVAQKLSNV
-137 VTTLQRERGASG
+137 VTTIQRERGASG
-149 VFLGSGGKTMQDKL
+149 VFLGSGGKSMQDKL
-163 RSLRQETDKAM
+163 KAFRQETDKAIS
-174 VEMRAQSTEGLSGTE
+174 EMRTQSTDGIPGPDK
-189 NVSRALDDV
+189 VYRALDDLN
-198 IALRLKVDA
+198 ALRLKIDT
-207 LAINNTES
+207 LGINNTES
-215 GARFTDIIKVLIGF
+215 STRFTDVIKTLVGF
-229 TYSLEATIE
+229 SYSLEASIE
-238 DPQILRALS
+238 DPEILRGLS

-266 GLAFNQNR
+266 VQAFNQNR
-274 FDAALLSRFS
+274 FDAPLLSRFS
-284 RNLGEFSGYYE
+284 RNLGEFSGYLE

-310 AVLQQPASLEVAR
+310 YVMQQPGSLEVAR
-323 LQRLGFDTPLGDP
+323 LQRLGFDTPMGDP

-345 NLATSRIDMMAQVE
+345 NLATSRIDLMAQVE
-359 TELGQTVVSL
+359 AELGQNVVSL
-369 ASDARNEAE
+369 ATAARSSAQS
-378 RSLYVAIGTVVMMLI
+378 SLYVAVATVVLMLI

-403 RNIKIAVVDV
+403 RNIKVAVVDV
-413 NRTLVALSTRDLTAR
+413 NRTLIGLSTRDLTAR
-428 TRYTGKDEFG
+428 TRYVGKDEFG

-456 EIGSA
+456 DIGSA

-495 AISQMSSTV
+495 AISEMSATV
-504 KDVARSTTDASEMSQ
+504 KDVARSTTDAAAMSQ
-519 RVNASTM
+519 RVNTSTV

-541 LSLQAQQ
+541 LSLQAEQ

-555 LKGESNSISSVL
+555 LKGESNAISSVL

-610 KTQDSTV
+610 KTQESTV
-617 SIQQMIANLQSGS
+617 SIQNMIANLQSGS
-630 ERAAASM
+630 ERAATSM
-637 QETLGKAQEGASN
+637 QETLGKAQAGASS

-692 VHDINALVIQVS
+692 VDDINSLVIQVS

-723 QQGLVGRFK
+723 QQGLVGRFR

>member
-1 MFDIKSRS
+1 
-9 RYSFHVLAMACFKIK
+9 
-24 ADRQVKL
+24 
-31 AKSRPKQ
+31 
-38 MDGGRTG
+38 
-45 YGRLIIES
+45 
-53 SLVIKTSVLIKRW
+53 
-66 ATVIFIESLRVTR
+66 
-79 SVMLRNAPLS
+79 
-89 MKLLLILI
+89 MKLLLILM
-97 FPLLGFLAFAGLYV
+97 FPLLGFLAFAGIFV
-111 ADKSETLGDNSR
+111 ADKSENLSDMRR
-123 AVTATSVARTLSDV
+123 AVTATSAAQKLSNV
-137 VTTLQRERGASG
+137 VTTIQRERGASG
-149 VFLGSGGKTMQDKL
+149 VFLGSGGKSMQDKL
-163 RSLRQETDKAM
+163 KSFRQETDQAM
-174 VEMRAQSTEGLSGTE
+174 GEMRAQSTEGIPGPE
-189 NVSRALDDV
+189 KVNRALDDL

-215 GARFTDIIKVLIGF
+215 GTRFTDIIKTLIGF
-229 TYSLEATIE
+229 TYSMEASIE

-284 RNLGEFSGYYE
+284 RNLGEFSGYFE
-295 AFQRWSPEVFKTKLN
+295 AFQRWSPEAFKTRLN
-310 AVLQQPASLEVAR
+310 DVLQQPGSLEVAR

-336 LNVKPEDWF
+336 LNIKPEDWF
-345 NLATSRIDMMAQVE
+345 NLSTNRIDLMARVE
-359 TELGQTVVSL
+359 AELGQTVVGL
-369 ASDARNEAE
+369 ATDARSAAQS
-378 RSLYVAIGTVVMMLI
+378 SLYVAVATVIVMLI

-403 RNIKIAVVDV
+403 RNIKVAVVDV

-443 LDNMAQQISDVIR
+443 LDNMAQQISEVIR

-461 TAQVATAAEQS
+461 TSQVATAAGQS

-484 QQRQGTDQVAT
+484 QQRLGTDQVAT
-495 AISQMSSTV
+495 AISEMSATV
-504 KDVARSTTDASEMSQ
+504 KDVARSTTDAAEMSQ
-519 RVNASTM
+519 RVNNSTV
-526 QGKAEIENTISLIQG
+526 QGKTEIDNTIGLIQG
-541 LSLQAQQ
+541 LSVQAEE
-548 TSQIIGE
+548 TSRIIDE
-555 LKGESNSISSVL
+555 LKGESNAISSVL

-617 SIQQMIANLQSGS
+617 SIQNMIANLQSGS

-656 LLEEIAEGIASISDR
+656 LLEEIAEGIATISDR

-692 VHDINALVIQVS
+692 VNDINALVIQVS

>member
-1 MFDIKSRS
+1 
-9 RYSFHVLAMACFKIK
+9 
-24 ADRQVKL
+24 
-31 AKSRPKQ
+31 
-38 MDGGRTG
+38 
-45 YGRLIIES
+45 
-53 SLVIKTSVLIKRW
+53 
-66 ATVIFIESLRVTR
+66 
-79 SVMLRNAPLS
+79 MLRNAPLS
-89 MKLLLILI
+89 IKLLLILM
-97 FPLLGFLAFAGLYV
+97 FPLLGFLAFAGIFV
-111 ADKSETLGDNSR
+111 ADKSENLGDMRR
-123 AVTATSVARTLSDV
+123 AVTATSAAQKLSNI

-149 VFLGSGGKTMQDKL
+149 VFLGSGGKSMQDKL
-163 RSLRQETDKAM
+163 KTFRQETDKAI
-174 VEMRAQSTEGLSGTE
+174 VEMRAQSADGIPELE
-189 NVSRALDDV
+189 KVNRALDDL

-207 LAINNTES
+207 LSINGTES
-215 GARFTDIIKVLIGF
+215 STRFTDVVKTLIGF
-229 TYSLEATIE
+229 SYSLEASIE
-238 DPQILRALS
+238 DPEILRALS

-266 GLAFNQNR
+266 VQAFNQNR
-274 FDAALLSRFS
+274 FDAPLLSRFS
-284 RNLGEFSGYYE
+284 RNLGEFSGYLE
-295 AFQRWSPEVFKTKLN
+295 AFQRWSPEIFKTKLN
-310 AVLQQPASLEVAR
+310 DVMQQPGSLEVAR
-323 LQRLGFDTPLGDP
+323 LQHLGFDTPLGDA
-336 LNVKPEDWF
+336 LNIKPEDWF
-345 NLATSRIDMMAQVE
+345 NLATVRIDMMAQVE
-359 TELGQTVVSL
+359 AELGQTVVSL
-369 ASDARNEAE
+369 ASNARSAAE
-378 RSLYVAIGTVVMMLI
+378 SSLYIAVGTVILMLV

-413 NRTLVALSTRDLTAR
+413 NRTLIALSTRDLTAR

-443 LDNMAQQISDVIR
+443 LDNMAQQISEVIG

-484 QQRQGTDQVAT
+484 QQRLGTDQMAT
-495 AISQMSSTV
+495 AISQMSATV
-504 KDVARSTTDASEMSQ
+504 KDVARSTTDAAAMSQ
-519 RVNASTM
+519 RVNISTV

-541 LSLQAQQ
+541 LSLQAEQ

-555 LKGESNSISSVL
+555 LKGESNAISSVL

-610 KTQDSTV
+610 KTQESTV
-617 SIQQMIANLQSGS
+617 SIQNMIANLQSGS
-630 ERAAASM
+630 ERAATSM
-637 QETLGKAQEGASN
+637 QETLGIAQAGASN

-692 VHDINALVIQVS
+692 VNDINALVIQVS

-723 QQGLVGRFK
+723 QQGLVGRFR

>member
-1 MFDIKSRS
+1 M
-9 RYSFHVLAMACFKIK
+9 
-24 ADRQVKL
+24 
-31 AKSRPKQ
+31 
-38 MDGGRTG
+38 
-45 YGRLIIES
+45 
-53 SLVIKTSVLIKRW
+53 
-66 ATVIFIESLRVTR
+66 
-79 SVMLRNAPLS
+79 N
-89 MKLLLILI
+89 
-97 FPLLGFLAFAGLYV
+97 
-111 ADKSETLGDNSR
+111 
-123 AVTATSVARTLSDV
+123 
-137 VTTLQRERGASG
+137 
-149 VFLGSGGKTMQDKL
+149 
-163 RSLRQETDKAM
+163 
-174 VEMRAQSTEGLSGTE
+174 
-189 NVSRALDDV
+189 RALDDL

-207 LAINNTES
+207 LSINGTES
-215 GARFTDIIKVLIGF
+215 STRFTDVVKTLIGF
-229 TYSLEATIE
+229 SYSLEASIE
-238 DPQILRALS
+238 DPEILRALS

-266 GLAFNQNR
+266 VQAFNQNR
-274 FDAALLSRFS
+274 FDAPLLSRFS
-284 RNLGEFSGYYE
+284 RNLGEFSGYLE
-295 AFQRWSPEVFKTKLN
+295 AFQRWSPEIFKTKLN
-310 AVLQQPASLEVAR
+310 DVMQQPGSLEVAR
-323 LQRLGFDTPLGDP
+323 LQHLGFDTPLGDA
-336 LNVKPEDWF
+336 LNIKPEDWF
-345 NLATSRIDMMAQVE
+345 NLATVRIDMMAQVE
-359 TELGQTVVSL
+359 AELGQTVVSL
-369 ASDARNEAE
+369 ASNARSAAE
-378 RSLYVAIGTVVMMLI
+378 SSLYIAVGTVILMLV

-413 NRTLVALSTRDLTAR
+413 NRTLIALSTRDLTAR

-443 LDNMAQQISDVIR
+443 LDNMAQQISEVIG

-484 QQRQGTDQVAT
+484 QQRLGTDQMAT
-495 AISQMSSTV
+495 AISQMSATV
-504 KDVARSTTDASEMSQ
+504 KDVARSTTDAAAMSQ
-519 RVNASTM
+519 RVNISTV

-541 LSLQAQQ
+541 LSLQAEQ

-555 LKGESNSISSVL
+555 LKGESNAISSVL

-610 KTQDSTV
+610 KTQESTV
-617 SIQQMIANLQSGS
+617 SIQNMIANLQSGS
-630 ERAAASM
+630 ERAATSM
-637 QETLGKAQEGASN
+637 QETLGKAQAGASN

-692 VHDINALVIQVS
+692 VNDINALVIQVS

-723 QQGLVGRFK
+723 QQGLVGRFR

>member
-1 MFDIKSRS
+1 M
-9 RYSFHVLAMACFKIK
+9 
-24 ADRQVKL
+24 
-31 AKSRPKQ
+31 
-38 MDGGRTG
+38 
-45 YGRLIIES
+45 
-53 SLVIKTSVLIKRW
+53 
-66 ATVIFIESLRVTR
+66 
-79 SVMLRNAPLS
+79 
-89 MKLLLILI
+89 
-97 FPLLGFLAFAGLYV
+97 FPLLGFLAFAGIFV
-111 ADKSETLGDNSR
+111 ADKRETLSDNSR
-123 AVTATSVARTLSDV
+123 AVTATSAAQKLSDV

-149 VFLGSGGKTMQDKL
+149 VFLGSGGKSMQDKL
-163 RSLRQETDKAM
+163 KTFRQESDKAISA
-174 VEMRAQSTEGLSGTE
+174 MRAQSTEGIPGLDG
-189 NVSRALDDV
+189 VKRALDDLL
-198 IALRLKVDA
+198 ALRAKVDS

-215 GARFTDIIKVLIGF
+215 GTRFTDIIKTLIGF
-229 TYSLEATIE
+229 TYSLEASIE
-238 DPQILRALS
+238 DPEILRALS

-274 FDAALLSRFS
+274 FDSALLSRFS

-295 AFQRWSPEVFKTKLN
+295 AFQRWAPDVFKSKLS
-310 AVLQQPASLEVAR
+310 AVLQQPGSLEVAR

-345 NLATSRIDMMAQVE
+345 NLATVRIDMMAQVE
-359 TELGQTVVSL
+359 AELGQTVVGL
-369 ASDARNEAE
+369 ASDARKDAE
-378 RSLYVAIGTVVMMLI
+378 RSLYVAIGTVIVMLI
-393 VVLWLASVII
+393 AVLWLASVII

-413 NRTLVALSTRDLTAR
+413 NRTLITLSTRDLTAR

-443 LDNMAQQISDVIR
+443 LDNMAQQISEVIR

-504 KDVARSTTDASEMSQ
+504 KDVARSTTDASAMSQ

-526 QGKAEIENTISLIQG
+526 QGKIEIDNTVTLIKG
-541 LSLQAQQ
+541 LSVQAEQ
-548 TSQIIGE
+548 TSRIIDE
-555 LKGESNSISSVL
+555 LKGESDSISSVL

-610 KTQDSTV
+610 KTQESTV
-617 SIQQMIANLQSGS
+617 SIQNMIANLQSGS
-630 ERAAASM
+630 DRAASSM
-637 QETLGKAQEGASN
+637 QETLGKAQQGATN

-723 QQGLVGRFK
+723 QQGLVGRFR

>member
-1 MFDIKSRS
+1 
-9 RYSFHVLAMACFKIK
+9 
-24 ADRQVKL
+24 
-31 AKSRPKQ
+31 
-38 MDGGRTG
+38 
-45 YGRLIIES
+45 
-53 SLVIKTSVLIKRW
+53 
-66 ATVIFIESLRVTR
+66 
-79 SVMLRNAPLS
+79 MLRNAPLS
-89 MKLLLILI
+89 IKLLLILM
-97 FPLLGFLAFAGLYV
+97 FPLLGFLAFAGIFV
-111 ADKSETLGDNSR
+111 ADKSETFGENSL
-123 AVTATSVARTLSDV
+123 AVTATNAAQKLSDV

-149 VFLGSGGKTMQDKL
+149 VFLGSGGKSMQDKL
-163 RSLRQETDKAM
+163 KTFRQETDKAM
-174 VEMRAQSTEGLSGTE
+174 GEMRAQSTQDIPGTA
-189 NVSRALDDV
+189 NVLRALDDV
-198 IALRLKVDA
+198 IALRLKVDG

-215 GARFTDIIKVLIGF
+215 GTRFTDIIKTLIGYN
-229 TYSLEATIE
+229 YSLEASIE

-295 AFQRWSPEVFKTKLN
+295 AFQRWSPEAFKTRLN
-310 AVLQQPASLEVAR
+310 DVLQQPGSLEVAR

-336 LNVKPEDWF
+336 LNIKPEDWF
-345 NLATSRIDMMAQVE
+345 NLSTSRIDLMAKVE
-359 TELGQTVVSL
+359 AELGQTVVGL
-369 ASDARNEAE
+369 ASDARSTAE
-378 RSLYVAIGTVVMMLI
+378 SSLYVAIATVIAMLI
-393 VVLWLASVII
+393 AVLWLASVII

-413 NRTLVALSTRDLTAR
+413 NRTLIALSTRDLTAR
-428 TRYTGKDEFG
+428 TCYTGKDEFG

-443 LDNMAQQISDVIR
+443 LDNMAQQISEVIG

-472 SAVALQTSQNVA
+472 SSVALQTSQNVA

-495 AISQMSSTV
+495 AISEMSATV
-504 KDVARSTTDASEMSQ
+504 KDVARSTTDAAAMSQ
-519 RVNASTM
+519 RVNTSTV

-541 LSLQAQQ
+541 LSLQAEQ

-555 LKGESNSISSVL
+555 LKGESNAISSVL

-610 KTQDSTV
+610 KTQESTV
-617 SIQQMIANLQSGS
+617 SIQNMIANLQSGS
-630 ERAAASM
+630 ERAATSM
-637 QETLGKAQEGASN
+637 QETLGKAQAGASS

-692 VHDINALVIQVS
+692 VDDINSLVIQVS

-723 QQGLVGRFK
+723 QQGLVGRFR

>member
-1 MFDIKSRS
+1 
-9 RYSFHVLAMACFKIK
+9 
-24 ADRQVKL
+24 
-31 AKSRPKQ
+31 
-38 MDGGRTG
+38 
-45 YGRLIIES
+45 
-53 SLVIKTSVLIKRW
+53 
-66 ATVIFIESLRVTR
+66 
-79 SVMLRNAPLS
+79 MLRNAPLS

-97 FPLLGFLAFAGLYV
+97 FPLLGFLAFAGLFV
-111 ADKSETLGDNSR
+111 ADKSENLGDMRR
-123 AVTATSVARTLSDV
+123 AVTATAVAQKLSDV
-137 VTTLQRERGASG
+137 VTTIQRERGASG
-149 VFLGSGGKTMQDKL
+149 VFLGSGGKSMQDKL
-163 RSLRQETDKAM
+163 KAFRQETDKAIS
-174 VEMRAQSTEGLSGTE
+174 EMRAQSTDGIPSPDK
-189 NVSRALDDV
+189 VYRALDDLT
-198 IALRLKVDA
+198 ALRLKIDT
-207 LAINNTES
+207 LGINNTES
-215 GARFTDIIKVLIGF
+215 STRFTDVIKTLVGF
-229 TYSLEATIE
+229 SYSLEASIE
-238 DPQILRALS
+238 DPEILRGLS

-266 GLAFNQNR
+266 VQAFNQNR
-274 FDAALLSRFS
+274 FDAPLLSRFS
-284 RNLGEFSGYYE
+284 RNLGEFSGYLE

-310 AVLQQPASLEVAR
+310 DVMQQPGSLEVAR
-323 LQRLGFDTPLGDP
+323 LQRLGFDTPMGDP

-345 NLATSRIDMMAQVE
+345 NLSTARIDMMANVE
-359 TELGQTVVSL
+359 AELGQNVVGL
-369 ASDARNEAE
+369 ATDARSSAQS
-378 RSLYVAIGTVVMMLI
+378 SLYVAVAIVVLMLI

-403 RNIKIAVVDV
+403 RNIKVAVVDV
-413 NRTLVALSTRDLTAR
+413 NRTLMALSTRDLTAR
-428 TRYTGKDEFG
+428 TRYIGKDEFG

-443 LDNMAQQISDVIR
+443 LDNMAHQISEVIS

-472 SAVALQTSQNVA
+472 SAVALQTNQNVA

-495 AISQMSSTV
+495 AISEMSATV
-504 KDVARSTTDASEMSQ
+504 KDVARSTTDAAEMSQ
-519 RVNASTM
+519 RVNNSTL
-526 QGKAEIENTISLIQG
+526 QGKTEIDNTIGLIQG
-541 LSLQAQQ
+541 LSVQAEE
-548 TSQIIGE
+548 TSRIIDE

-617 SIQQMIANLQSGS
+617 SIQKMIANLQSGS

-656 LLEEIAEGIASISDR
+656 LLEEIAEGIATISDR

-692 VHDINALVIQVS
+692 VDDINSLVIQVS